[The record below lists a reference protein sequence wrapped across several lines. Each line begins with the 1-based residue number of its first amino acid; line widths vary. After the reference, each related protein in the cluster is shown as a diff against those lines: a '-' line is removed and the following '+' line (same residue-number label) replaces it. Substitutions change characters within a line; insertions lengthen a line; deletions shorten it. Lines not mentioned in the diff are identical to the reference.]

1 MSTISDAVS
10 LDRISRVVGYKIT
23 KGNFATSTPNL
34 PQRIAVL
41 AEANTASQSGLSE
54 LPYEPLNVQD
64 VADKF
69 GYGSPS
75 YQMMRILRPVTG
87 GGVGQQIVFYPILET
102 AGATAGISTIV
113 VSGTGTK
120 VAQHYLYVNGRNNVD
135 GQSYSYSVAA
145 SDTAAQIADK
155 IVAAVNKVYGSP
167 VTAAIGGTSSTVTL
181 TTKWK
186 GISAGVHARID
197 TVGIAA
203 GMTYSI
209 SSVAGTGAPA
219 ITNALAKFENNWN
232 TIVIN
237 PFGGDSTV
245 LTTLETTNG
254 KPDPVNPTGR
264 WIGTIFKPFVA
275 LFSKSVLDPITDMS
289 VTTRAND
296 CTNVYCPAPNCN
308 HFAFEVA
315 ASYCAV
321 LAPIMQNSPHIDV
334 NSQIVPDML
343 LNETVSGG
351 IGNYASY
358 DYRDQAIKVG
368 LSTVDYIGGY
378 SIQDLVTTYNPTG
391 EITPQYRYVRNLM
404 VDWNVRYAYLL
415 LEQAFVV
422 NKTLIPDGQ
431 IVGASNTIKPGQWK
445 AILFDMFDDLAD
457 RGLIADAEFS
467 KASLSVQISGSNP
480 DRFETFF
487 RYKRTGIA
495 RICSTTAEAGF
506 YYGA

>member
-41 AEANTASQSGLSE
+41 AEANTDKQSGLST
-54 LPYEPLNVQD
+54 LPYEPLNLQD

-75 YQMMRILRPVTG
+75 YLMMRILRPVTG
-87 GGVGQQIVFYPILET
+87 GGVGQQIVFYPVVET
-102 AGATAGISTIV
+102 GGATAGISTIT
-113 VSGTGTK
+113 VSGTATK
-120 VAQHYLYVNGRNNVD
+120 VATHYVYVSGRNNVD
-135 GQSYSYSVAA
+135 GQSYAVSIAVG
-145 SDTAAQIADK
+145 DTADVVAGKIIA
-155 IVAAVNKVYGSP
+155 AANKVYGSP
-167 VTAAIGGTSSTVTL
+167 ITAAAGSPTTKAVL

-186 GISAGVHARID
+186 GISASLHVRVDVAGVD
-197 TVGIAA
+197 A
-203 GMTYSI
+203 GMTYS
-209 SSVAGTGAPA
+209 VVTTAGTGAPSL
-219 ITNALAKFENNWN
+219 TTALAAFENNWN
-232 TIVIN
+232 TIVLN

-254 KPDPVNPTGR
+254 KPDPINPTGR
-264 WIGTIFKPFVA
+264 FIGTIFKPFVA
-275 LFSKSVLDPITDMS
+275 LFSKSTNDPISDMS
-289 VTTRAND
+289 VTSRANE

-308 HFAFEVA
+308 LFPFEVVA
-315 ASYCAV
+315 NMCSF

-334 NSQIVPDML
+334 NGQMYPDAT

-351 IGNYASY
+351 IGNYSDY
-358 DYRDQAIKVG
+358 NYRDSAVKAG

-378 SIQDLVTTYNPTG
+378 AVQDLVTTYNPSG

-404 VDWNVRYAYLL
+404 LDWNIRYAYML

-457 RGLIADAEFS
+457 RGLIADAQFS
-467 KASLSVQISGSNP
+467 KDSLTVQISGSNP

-506 YYGA
+506 YYGS